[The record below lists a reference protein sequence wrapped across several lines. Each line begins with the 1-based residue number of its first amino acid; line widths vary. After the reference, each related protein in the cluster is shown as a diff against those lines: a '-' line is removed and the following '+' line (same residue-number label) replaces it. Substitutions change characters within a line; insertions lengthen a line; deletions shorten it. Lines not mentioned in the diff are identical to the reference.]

1 MRKVIIN
8 LLLILAAVIIFG
20 AALVFGTPK
29 GEFGG
34 TDAQANEEIVD
45 LYPDFEP
52 WYDGPWKQ
60 PGGEV
65 ESGLFALQAA
75 LGAGLLGFAL
85 GTLRERSANRAPAP
99 QTLVAAGSPPLP
111 SGG

>member
-1 MRKVIIN
+1 MRRAIIN
-8 LLLILAAVIIFG
+8 LSLILAAVIIFG
-20 AALVFGTPK
+20 VALALGTPK

-45 LYPDFEP
+45 LDPDFEP
-52 WYDGPWKQ
+52 WYDGLWTL
-60 PGGEV
+60 PGGDV

-85 GTLRERSANRAPAP
+85 GTLRERYATRAAKS
-99 QTLVAAGSPPLP
+99 QSVAADDSPPP
-111 SGG
+111 PNGG